1 MKIILPNAK
10 ELNTTIENHSFHPLD
25 PTSLAVAQTCSQ
37 FKQEELASFY
47 KISYDR
53 AGLELDRWK
62 RIEAKQAKTYPA
74 WLLYDGLMYR
84 YMDRRDLTIDEEVYL
99 KKHVLLAT
107 ALYGLISPDH
117 LISPH
122 RLDFQA
128 GIKVEG
134 KSLKQYWR
142 PAFDKVVEEEDWI
155 LSLASSEFEQVFS
168 PQIQKK
174 LVRVTFME
182 EKDGKRR
189 IHSTISKKGRGR
201 LVSVMAKEGITE
213 LTALQQVTVDGFS
226 YQAELSDQL
235 NLVFVR
241 KTN

>member
-1 MKIILPNAK
+1 MSRTKTSSRRNQLHWANLTLLILYTGAVGFLLYQVFRYDILAFRNLNLVLAGLAIILGLVCLFLILGKRAK
-10 ELNTTIENHSFHPLD
+10 VVTAFLLIL
-25 PTSLAVAQTCSQ
+25 
-37 FKQEELASFY
+37 
-47 KISYDR
+47 
-53 AGLELDRWK
+53 GLVVSSV
-62 RIEAKQAKTYPA
+62 
-74 WLLYDGLMYR
+74 G
-84 YMDRRDLTIDEEVYL
+84 
-99 KKHVLLAT
+99 
-107 ALYGLISPDH
+107 LYGVQSIIN

-189 IHSTISKKGRGR
+189 VHSTISKKGRGR
-201 LVSVMAKEGITE
+201 LVSVMAKQGITE
-213 LTALQQVTVDGFS
+213 LAALQQVTVDGFS